1 MYPQHQAHDLHGC
14 SPTNTSTASHTKS
27 NPNPGTSGIHKET
40 KSHLPLQPSS
50 LRKPYDMDAVWA
62 AVVTGSFG
70 LLAIIIAKLG
80 KENRDDHAVVQGI
93 LRTMHKSLNR
103 TEDKIDKV
111 GDKLSNHL
119 ENHQK

>member
-1 MYPQHQAHDLHGC
+1 
-14 SPTNTSTASHTKS
+14 
-27 NPNPGTSGIHKET
+27 
-40 KSHLPLQPSS
+40 
-50 LRKPYDMDAVWA
+50 MDAVWA

>member
-1 MYPQHQAHDLHGC
+1 MRFSQSRGTYATPKETLYPQR
-14 SPTNTSTASHTKS
+14 
-27 NPNPGTSGIHKET
+27 
-40 KSHLPLQPSS
+40 LQPSL
-50 LRKPYDMDAVWA
+50 LRKPYDMDAIWA

-70 LLAIIIAKLG
+70 LLAIVLTKFA

-93 LRTMHKSLNR
+93 LRGMHKTIYR

-111 GDKLSNHL
+111 NDKLSGHL

>member
-1 MYPQHQAHDLHGC
+1 
-14 SPTNTSTASHTKS
+14 
-27 NPNPGTSGIHKET
+27 
-40 KSHLPLQPSS
+40 
-50 LRKPYDMDAVWA
+50 MDAVWA

-70 LLAIIIAKLG
+70 LLAIVVAKLG

-93 LRTMHKSLNR
+93 LRGMHKTIYR

-111 GDKLSNHL
+111 SDKLSGHL